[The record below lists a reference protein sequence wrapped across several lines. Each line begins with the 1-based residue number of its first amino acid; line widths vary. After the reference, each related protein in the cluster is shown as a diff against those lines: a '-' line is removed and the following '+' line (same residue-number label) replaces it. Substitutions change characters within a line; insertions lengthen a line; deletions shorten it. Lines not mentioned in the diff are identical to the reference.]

1 MEKKLGVTKA
11 RAKFG
16 EIVDQVQ
23 YQGDAFIISR
33 HGKPAAA
40 VVPVEVY
47 ENWKQQRR
55 MFFDAIRKLQDANKE
70 VDPEV
75 VWEDVLK
82 AQQAVRSS
90 SW

>member
-1 MEKKLGVTKA
+1 MERKLGVTKA
-11 RAKFG
+11 REKFG
-16 EIVDQVQ
+16 EIIDHVQ
-23 YQGDAFIISR
+23 YQGDTFIINR
-33 HGKPAAA
+33 HGRAAAA

-55 MFFDAIRKLQDANKE
+55 MFCDAIRKMQDDNKDI
-70 VDPEV
+70 DPEE

-90 SW
+90 S

>member
-1 MEKKLGVTKA
+1 MERKLGVTKA
-11 RAKFG
+11 REKFG
-16 EIVDQVQ
+16 EIIDHVQ
-23 YQGDAFIISR
+23 YQGDTFIINR
-33 HGKPAAA
+33 HGRAAAA

-55 MFFDAIRKLQDANKE
+55 MFFDAIRKMQDDNKDI
-70 VDPEV
+70 DPEE

-90 SW
+90 S

>member
-1 MEKKLGVTKA
+1 MERILGVTKA
-11 RAKFG
+11 REKFG
-16 EIVDQVQ
+16 EIIDHVQ
-23 YQGDAFIISR
+23 YQGDTFIINR
-33 HGKPAAA
+33 HGRAAAA

-55 MFFDAIRKLQDANKE
+55 MFFDAIRKMQDDNKDI
-70 VDPEV
+70 DPEE

-90 SW
+90 S

>member
-1 MEKKLGVTKA
+1 MERKLGVTKA
-11 RAKFG
+11 REKFG
-16 EIVDQVQ
+16 EIIDRVQ
-23 YQGDAFIISR
+23 YQGDTFIINR
-33 HGKPAAA
+33 HGRAAAA

-55 MFFDAIRKLQDANKE
+55 MFFDAIRKMQDDNKDI
-70 VDPEV
+70 DPEE

-90 SW
+90 S